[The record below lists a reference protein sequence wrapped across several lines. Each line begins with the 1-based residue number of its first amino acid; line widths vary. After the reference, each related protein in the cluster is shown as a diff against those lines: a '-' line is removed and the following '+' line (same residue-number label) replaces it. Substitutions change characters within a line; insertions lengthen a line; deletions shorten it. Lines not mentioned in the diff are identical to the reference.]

1 MINMSDSQSA
11 GKRVEFRP
19 LPLDLDGYES
29 KYYITNDGRVYSEYL
44 GDFLKTFYSRGGYVR
59 VKLNYG
65 DRSKKMMVHRLV
77 AMAFIPNP
85 DNKPHVDHINCNR
98 SDNRVENLQWVTPKE
113 NVQLAVER
121 GNKDSMEYVFINR
134 VTGQELR
141 FTNRYQILK
150 HFKGVCMRYIRS
162 IANGERRPMEGMF
175 KDWDIYRIPLKKT
188 HPKLQ
193 RLSPA
198 GEYSQ
203 AAGNGKDLT
212 A

>member
-1 MINMSDSQSA
+1 MINISDSQSA

-44 GDFLKTFYSRGGYVR
+44 RDFLKTFYSRGGYVR

-65 DRSKKMMVHRLV
+65 DRSKKVMVHRLV

-141 FTNRYQILK
+141 FTNR
-150 HFKGVCMRYIRS
+150 H
-162 IANGERRPMEGMF
+162 
-175 KDWDIYRIPLKKT
+175 
-188 HPKLQ
+188 
-193 RLSPA
+193 
-198 GEYSQ
+198 
-203 AAGNGKDLT
+203 
-212 A
+212 